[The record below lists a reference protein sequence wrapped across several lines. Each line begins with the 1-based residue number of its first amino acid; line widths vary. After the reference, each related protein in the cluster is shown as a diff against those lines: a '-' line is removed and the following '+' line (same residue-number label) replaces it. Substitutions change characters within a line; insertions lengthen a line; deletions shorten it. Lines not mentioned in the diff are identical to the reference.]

1 VRERPFGQ
9 LAFARLFYQEAKQH
23 QSYQESLAFAEK
35 GE

>member
-9 LAFARLFYQEAKQH
+9 LAFARRFYQETKQH
-23 QSYQESLAFAEK
+23 HSYQECLAFAEK